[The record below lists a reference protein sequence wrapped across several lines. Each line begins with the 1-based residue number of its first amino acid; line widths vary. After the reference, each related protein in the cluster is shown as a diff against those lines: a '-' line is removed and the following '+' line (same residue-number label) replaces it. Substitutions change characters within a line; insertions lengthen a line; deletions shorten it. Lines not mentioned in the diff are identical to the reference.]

1 MWVSKAANRCATN
14 CPMRPSPTTP
24 TVLPKISVPEND
36 DLFQACSRS
45 EASAAGIWRA
55 ADSSSAKA
63 CSAALWMFDVGA
75 LTTSAPRSVAVS
87 TSTLASPTPAR
98 ATIFSFGAASS
109 TSASTVVAERT
120 SSASASGTAASSF
133 SRSGPSTQP
142 TSIWSPSAA
151 TVDSASLSA
160 IRTTGRLTRPAYAA
174 IASAAQPGAAY
185 DEPVTKLAII
195 YYSATGHGT
204 TMAKRV
210 AAAAESAGAEVRL
223 RHVAETNDPESFAHN
238 PAWTANYQATK
249 DLPAATRDDILLADA
264 VIFGSPTRFGSPAA
278 QLRPFIDSLGGL
290 WAEGKLAD
298 KAYAAFTSSNTLHGG
313 QETTLLALYITLI
326 HWGGIIVP
334 PGYTDPCKYVDG
346 NPYGVSLVTTD
357 DNIAELDEATGN
369 ALDHMARRVVS
380 VADRLG
386 S

>member
-1 MWVSKAANRCATN
+1 
-14 CPMRPSPTTP
+14 MRRS
-24 TVLPKISVPEND
+24 
-36 DLFQACSRS
+36 QARRSR
-45 EASAAGIWRA
+45 
-55 ADSSSAKA
+55 
-63 CSAALWMFDVGA
+63 
-75 LTTSAPRSVAVS
+75 
-87 TSTLASPTPAR
+87 
-98 ATIFSFGAASS
+98 
-109 TSASTVVAERT
+109 
-120 SSASASGTAASSF
+120 
-133 SRSGPSTQP
+133 
-142 TSIWSPSAA
+142 
-151 TVDSASLSA
+151 
-160 IRTTGRLTRPAYAA
+160 
-174 IASAAQPGAAY
+174 AQPH

-249 DLPAATRDDILLADA
+249 DLPAATGDDIVWADA

-278 QLRPFIDSLGGL
+278 QLRTFIDSLGGL

-313 QETTLLALYITLI
+313 QETTLLSFYITLI

-334 PGYTDPCKYVDG
+334 PGYTDPCKFVDG
-346 NPYGVSLVTTD
+346 NPYGVSLVATH
-357 DNIAELDEATGN
+357 DNIDELDDATGN
-369 ALDHMARRVVS
+369 ALDHLARRVVS
-380 VADRLG
+380 VADRLA